1 MIKEAIRRT
10 EAAFENSGYWIHDHP
25 KRVILM
31 MLLIVVFL
39 ASQLP
44 SIQFDTSTES
54 FFEKDDPTL
63 LEYDAFR
70 EQFGRD
76 EIVLALIHPKDVF
89 EITFLEK
96 LKAFH
101 QELEESVPH
110 LDEVRSLVNVTSMR
124 GEEGELIIEELMED
138 WPETE
143 EEIAQLRKRVLDNKF
158 YRNFLVSE
166 DGLYTAVMIR
176 SNAFAESIQEEALD
190 AMLEGGFEEEE
201 QQPSGTSDSEAPEE
215 PLQRLSDEQNTEF
228 VGAIKQVAANHRT
241 LDFPIDL
248 GGSPVMVS
256 DLKQKMIEEM
266 PKFVISSILMI
277 AFLLSLLFRR
287 ISGVIFPLLT
297 VVLSLIST
305 IGLFSMT
312 GTKLTIISQILPS
325 FLLAVGV
332 GYSVHLLV
340 IFYRHLRD
348 QGNKR
353 EAIGYALGHSGLA
366 ILITSLTTA
375 GGLLSFS
382 PVKVAPVSDLGIFG
396 AAGVLICVSFTL
408 ILLPALLALIPFSSD
423 PKKKTPNQKNPADRI
438 LKSCGDFAV
447 SRPWFV
453 IAVSLGIALI
463 SSIGAAQ
470 LRFSHD
476 PIKWLPD
483 GHSLRSA
490 NQAINDHMKGSA
502 NLELVVRRAG
512 ENAVKDPEFMN
523 RLEEFNQFA
532 ESQTY
537 KDILIGKSSSIVDT
551 VKEINQVLN
560 EDQEEYYRVPQDREL
575 IAQELLLFENGGT
588 DDLENLVDTPF
599 SQSRITLK
607 STWVD
612 ANQFV
617 GLLEQ
622 LEPKVNQLFG
632 GEISFT
638 LTGLIPMMVKTI
650 TLVMEGM
657 MISYLIAGFVITLL
671 MIVLLASLK
680 LGLWSMI
687 PNFLPILV
695 GLGVMGMLGLPLDAM
710 SILVG
715 SIAIGLAVDDTVH
728 FMHNFRRYHLIHGDV
743 RLAVEKTLTS
753 TGRALL
759 LTTIVLSSGF
769 FIFTISTMNNLIS
782 FGLITGLT
790 IIVALLGDILLAPAM
805 MTLIYRNHE
814 SKRVST

>member
-1 MIKEAIRRT
+1 M
-10 EAAFENSGYWIHDHP
+10 
-25 KRVILM
+25 
-31 MLLIVVFL
+31 
-39 ASQLP
+39 
-44 SIQFDTSTES
+44 
-54 FFEKDDPTL
+54 
-63 LEYDAFR
+63 EYDAFR

-101 QELEESVPH
+101 QELEETVPH

-201 QQPSGTSDSEAPEE
+201 QPSGTSASEAPEE

-256 DLKQKMIEEM
+256 DLKQKMFEEM

-277 AFLLSLLFRR
+277 ALLLSLLFRR
-287 ISGVIFPLLT
+287 ISGVILPLLT
-297 VVLSLIST
+297 VVLSLFST
-305 IGLFSMT
+305 IGLFSLT

-470 LRFSHD
+470 LQFSHD

-502 NLELVVRRAG
+502 NLELVVRREG

-814 SKRVST
+814 SKREST

>member
-10 EAAFENSGYWIHDHP
+10 EATFENSGYWIHDHP

-39 ASQLP
+39 GSHLP

-54 FFEKDDPTL
+54 IFERDDPTL

-89 EITFLEK
+89 DITFLEK

-101 QELEESVPH
+101 EELEETVPY

-143 EEIAQLRKRVLDNKF
+143 EEIAQLRKKVLDNKI

-176 SNAFAESIQEEALD
+176 SNAFAESIQEESLD

-201 QQPSGTSDSEAPEE
+201 PASGTSDSESHEK

-248 GGSPVMVS
+248 GGSPVMVR
-256 DLKQKMIEEM
+256 DLKQKMIKEM

-277 AFLLSLLFRR
+277 ALLLSLLFRR
-287 ISGVIFPLLT
+287 ISGVILPLLT
-297 VVLSLIST
+297 VVLSLFST

-340 IFYRHLRD
+340 IFYRHLGD

-408 ILLPALLALIPFSSD
+408 ILLPALRALIPFSSD

-438 LKSCGDFAV
+438 LKSCGYFVV

-476 PIKWLPD
+476 PIQWFPD

-490 NQAINDHMKGSA
+490 NQVINDHMKGSA
-502 NLELVVRRAG
+502 NLELVVRRES

-532 ESQTY
+532 ETQTY

-551 VKEINQVLN
+551 VNEINQVLN

-575 IAQELLLFENGGT
+575 IAQELLLIENGAT

-617 GLLEQ
+617 GLLE
-622 LEPKVNQLFG
+622 
-632 GEISFT
+632 
-638 LTGLIPMMVKTI
+638 
-650 TLVMEGM
+650 
-657 MISYLIAGFVITLL
+657 
-671 MIVLLASLK
+671 
-680 LGLWSMI
+680 
-687 PNFLPILV
+687 
-695 GLGVMGMLGLPLDAM
+695 
-710 SILVG
+710 
-715 SIAIGLAVDDTVH
+715 
-728 FMHNFRRYHLIHGDV
+728 
-743 RLAVEKTLTS
+743 
-753 TGRALL
+753 
-759 LTTIVLSSGF
+759 
-769 FIFTISTMNNLIS
+769 
-782 FGLITGLT
+782 
-790 IIVALLGDILLAPAM
+790 
-805 MTLIYRNHE
+805 
-814 SKRVST
+814 

>member
-101 QELEESVPH
+101 QELEETVPH

-143 EEIAQLRKRVLDNKF
+143 EEIAQLRKRVLDNKI

-176 SNAFAESIQEEALD
+176 SNAFAESIQEETLD

-201 QQPSGTSDSEAPEE
+201 QPSGTSASEAPEE
-215 PLQRLSDEQNTEF
+215 PLQRLSEEQNTEF

-241 LDFPIDL
+241 LDFPIDI

-266 PKFVISSILMI
+266 PKFVMFSILMI
-277 AFLLSLLFRR
+277 AFLLSLLFRS
-287 ISGVIFPLLT
+287 ISGVILPLLT
-297 VVLSLIST
+297 IVLSLIST

-408 ILLPALLALIPFSSD
+408 ILLPALLALIPFSFDS
-423 PKKKTPNQKNPADRI
+423 KKKIPNQKNPADRI

-470 LRFSHD
+470 LQFSHD
-476 PIKWLPD
+476 PIQWLPD

-814 SKRVST
+814 SKREST